1 MLNLINP
8 IYAKTDEEILSEFGK
23 MLKQKR
29 INSNFTQE
37 EFAAAIGISKYQISE
52 IERTGRTSLATLLA
66 ISRKFGLLQQ
76 LISIYGSPE
85 LTPMQKYEIERKTA
99 KIKTE
104 RKRVKK
110 GNQNANKKSNRPRL
124 EQR

>member
-76 LISIYGSPE
+76 LISIYESPE
-85 LTPMQKYEIERKTA
+85 LTPMQKYEIEQKTA

-110 GNQNANKKSNRPRL
+110 
-124 EQR
+124 

>member
-1 MLNLINP
+1 MLDLINP

-23 MLKQKR
+23 MLRQRR
-29 INSNFTQE
+29 INDNLTQQE
-37 EFAAAIGISKYQISE
+37 LAAAVGISKYQISE
-52 IERTGRTSLATLLA
+52 IERTGKTSLATLLA

-76 LISIYGSPE
+76 LLSVYETSN
-85 LTPMQKYEIERKTA
+85 LTPMQKYEIEQKFA

-110 GNQNANKKSNRPRL
+110 
-124 EQR
+124 